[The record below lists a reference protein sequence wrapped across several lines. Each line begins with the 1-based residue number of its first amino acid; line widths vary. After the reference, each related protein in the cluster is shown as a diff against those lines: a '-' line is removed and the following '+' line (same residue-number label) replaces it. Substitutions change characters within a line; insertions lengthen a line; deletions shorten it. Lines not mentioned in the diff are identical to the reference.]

1 MKQALIKGA
10 KSDEWYTQEQF
21 ASALTVVIG
30 GEILKPKVTE
40 NSYCIMIEYNVKNGR
55 KTWRLRQVIS
65 KMTMQNFNGTMETY
79 LGYVKDQIKYLL
91 ATKGEL
97 NNDE

>member
-30 GEILKPKVTE
+30 GEILKPKVTVD
-40 NSYCIMIEYNVKNGR
+40 SYCIMIEYNVKNGR
-55 KTWRLRQVIS
+55 KTWRLRQVIP
-65 KMTMQNFNGTMETY
+65 KMTMQNFNGTMETF
-79 LGYVKDQIKYLL
+79 LGNVMEQMKYLL

-97 NNDE
+97 NYDE

>member
-30 GEILKPKVTE
+30 GEILKPKVTVD
-40 NSYCIMIEYNVKNGR
+40 SYCIMIEYNVKNGR

-79 LGYVKDQIKYLL
+79 LGHVKDQMKYLI

-97 NNDE
+97 NYDE

>member
-1 MKQALIKGA
+1 MNKQT
-10 KSDEWYTQEQF
+10 YTREQF

-30 GEILKPKVTE
+30 NRILKPKVTA

-55 KTWRLRQVIS
+55 KTCQLRKMIS

-79 LGYVKDQIKYLL
+79 LHHVMDQIKYLL
-91 ATKGEL
+91 ATKGAL
-97 NNDE
+97 NYDE

>member
-1 MKQALIKGA
+1 
-10 KSDEWYTQEQF
+10 
-21 ASALTVVIG
+21 
-30 GEILKPKVTE
+30 
-40 NSYCIMIEYNVKNGR
+40 MIEYNVKNGR
-55 KTWRLRQVIS
+55 NTWRLREVIS

-79 LGYVKDQIKYLL
+79 LHHVMDQIKYLL

>member
-30 GEILKPKVTE
+30 GEILKPKVTVD
-40 NSYCIMIEYNVKNGR
+40 SYCIMIEYNVKNGR

-79 LGYVKDQIKYLL
+79 LGHVKDQMKYLL

-97 NNDE
+97 NYDE

>member
-1 MKQALIKGA
+1 MKKLVKINGQT
-10 KSDEWYTQEQF
+10 YTKEQF

-30 GEILKPKVTE
+30 NKILKPKVTE
-40 NSYCIMIEYNVKNGR
+40 DSYCIMIEYNVKNGR
-55 KTWRLRQVIS
+55 KTWRLREVIS
-65 KMTMQNFNGTMETY
+65 KMTMQNFNGTIETY
-79 LGYVKDQIKYLL
+79 LHHVMDQIKYLL

>member
-1 MKQALIKGA
+1 MKKLVKINGQT
-10 KSDEWYTQEQF
+10 YTKEQF

-30 GEILKPKVTE
+30 GKILKPKVTE

-55 KTWRLRQVIS
+55 KTWRLRQVIQ
-65 KMTMQNFNGTMETY
+65 KMTILNFNGTMETF
-79 LGYVKDQIKYLL
+79 LGHVKEQSKYLL

-97 NNDE
+97 NYDE

>member
-1 MKQALIKGA
+1 MKKIVTTNKQT
-10 KSDEWYTQEQF
+10 YTQEQF

-30 GEILKPKVTE
+30 GKILKPKVTVD
-40 NSYCIMIEYNVKNGR
+40 SYCIMIEYNVKNGR
-55 KTWRLRQVIS
+55 KTWRLRQVIP

-79 LGYVKDQIKYLL
+79 LGHVKDQLKYLL

>member
-1 MKQALIKGA
+1 MKKALIKGA

-30 GEILKPKVTE
+30 GEILKPKVTVD
-40 NSYCIMIEYNVKNGR
+40 SYCIMIEYNVKNGR

-79 LGYVKDQIKYLL
+79 LGHVKDQMKYLL

-97 NNDE
+97 NYDE

>member
-1 MKQALIKGA
+1 MKLVKTNKQT
-10 KSDEWYTQEQF
+10 YTQGQL

-30 GEILKPKVTE
+30 NRILKPKVTE
-40 NSYCIMIEYNVKNGR
+40 NSYCITIEYNVKNGR

-79 LGYVKDQIKYLL
+79 LGHVKDQIKYLL

>member
-1 MKQALIKGA
+1 MKKIVKANNQT
-10 KSDEWYTQEQF
+10 YTQEEFQ
-21 ASALTVVIG
+21 SALTVVIG
-30 GEILKPKVTE
+30 NRILKPKVTE

-55 KTWRLRQVIS
+55 NTWRLREVIS

-79 LGYVKDQIKYLL
+79 LHHVMDQIKYLL

>member
-1 MKQALIKGA
+1 MKKIVTTNKQT
-10 KSDEWYTQEQF
+10 YTQEQF

-40 NSYCIMIEYNVKNGR
+40 NSYYIMIEYNVKNGR

-79 LGYVKDQIKYLL
+79 LGHVKDQTKYLL

-97 NNDE
+97 NYDE

>member
-1 MKQALIKGA
+1 MKKIVKANNQT
-10 KSDEWYTQEQF
+10 YTREEFQ
-21 ASALTVVIG
+21 SALTVVIG
-30 GEILKPKVTE
+30 NRILKPKVTE

-79 LGYVKDQIKYLL
+79 LGHVKDQIKYLL

>member
-1 MKQALIKGA
+1 MKKIVTTNKQT
-10 KSDEWYTQEQF
+10 YTKEQC

-30 GEILKPKVTE
+30 GKILKPKVTE